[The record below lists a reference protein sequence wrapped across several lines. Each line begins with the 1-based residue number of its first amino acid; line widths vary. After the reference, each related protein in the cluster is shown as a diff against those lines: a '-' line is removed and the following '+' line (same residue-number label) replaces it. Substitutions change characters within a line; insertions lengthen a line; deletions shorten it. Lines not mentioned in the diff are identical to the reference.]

1 MRSYFLL
8 AVVCTSLGAGNASEA
23 GKCAPGDASCRGLGD
38 EEVLLQSVM
47 IHEVDEEQKNL
58 LGEEEDAEDDEEEE
72 EIEEDEDTQAP
83 VAPDCSIYITANSCP
98 QTAGCQWFDDKC
110 MQICSAFAT
119 AARCP
124 ERCTWDLASSSCR
137 HPKAGPIVYSKKTNV
152 GATKITA
159 GASKVLKKIGG
170 PGADLIFSLPLVISN
185 LTNYSTSISLSQDTV
200 SKNGGLKAAAY
211 KFGNPESDK
220 ALLLENVAGF
230 MATLLAD
237 PSAKA
242 AGVAEKCPK
251 GDSTVVKTCVDLGL
265 CLVQTHLSSSPQA
278 QMQFKSIY
286 TMLEQLDAQFAD
298 IAWPMIK
305 ASLLHE
311 EKVFLEGY
319 AGEMPPPT
327 HETSFLEASAYA
339 CPGKTALTEE
349 DDSEDTAV
357 RAAAY
362 HTSAVLQATAKAAHA
377 ILDAHTHNSSQE
389 STVQALQQA
398 WKPSCELLNCD
409 YTNYYDLFGVSHTH
423 SLVLLEAGASLQH
436 IRTHVRTRH
445 RLEVRVQQFVGDH
458 PDMMDLVMR
467 RDTKTATRVQ
477 HFAGALKRHMLSFVS
492 DHVATKTDAELMMHI
507 GSQKLK
513 EFHEDQSEENGAS
526 FQNAVA
532 DFAQLDEMQQQQ
544 EDGEK
549 EDQELSQLEEESE
562 EEDEEEEDHR
572 GGKGRRPRPRP
583 RRRARSRGRRGGFGK
598 TMRRIGKG
606 IAKAAK
612 AVWKFIATNFKCLG
626 QAAIMST
633 VGYNKK
639 FMSEWNTWGGGLQFG
654 VQVGFST
661 DLGNF
666 LKTGFVQTLVFFV
679 GIVIGGI
686 PYDNN
691 WGGGRA
697 GVGVS
702 GTIAISK
709 NGVTAGIS
717 VATCAA
723 NVAPKTPAPPEC
735 VCGISLFNQFKCMQ
749 AFGAAITIMCCKY
762 NFVTGKNT
770 CR

>member
-1 MRSYFLL
+1 MISSYFLL
-8 AVVCTSLGAGNASEA
+8 TLVCTSLGAGNASEA
-23 GKCAPGDASCRGLGD
+23 GKCAPGDASCRGD

-47 IHEVDEEQKNL
+47 IHQVDEEQKNL

-72 EIEEDEDTQAP
+72 EIEIDEDTQQP
-83 VAPDCSIYITANSCP
+83 VAPDCSGYITANSCP
-98 QTAGCQWFDDKC
+98 QTTGCQWFDDKC
-110 MQICSAFAT
+110 MQICSAFAS

-137 HPKAGPIVYSKKTNV
+137 HPKAGPMVSSKKTNV

-159 GASKVLKKIGG
+159 GTSKVLKKIGG

-200 SKNGGLKAAAY
+200 GKDGGLKAAY

-220 ALLLENVAGF
+220 ALLLEIVSGF

-251 GDSTVVKTCVDLGL
+251 GDYSVVKTCVDLGL
-265 CLVQTHLSSSPQA
+265 CLVQSHLSSSPQA

-286 TMLEQLDAQFAD
+286 TMLEQLSAQFAD
-298 IAWPMIK
+298 LSWPAIQ
-305 ASLLHE
+305 ASLFHE

-319 AGEMPPPT
+319 AGEMTPPINDKL
-327 HETSFLEASAYA
+327 SFLEASAYA

-409 YTNYYDLFGVSHTH
+409 YTNYYDLFGVSHLH
-423 SLVLLEAGASLQH
+423 SLVLVEAGASLQH

-445 RLEVRVQQFVGDH
+445 RLEIRVQQLLGDH

-477 HFAGALKRHMLSFVS
+477 HFARTLKSHMLSFVN
-492 DHVATKTDAELMMHI
+492 DHVPTKTDAELMMHI

-513 EFHEDQSEENGAS
+513 EFHEDQSEENEAS

-532 DFAQLDEMQQQQ
+532 DFAHLDEMQRQQ

-562 EEDEEEEDHR
+562 EEHKEEYR
-572 GGKGRRPRPRP
+572 GGK
-583 RRRARSRGRRGGFGK
+583 GRRGGFGK
-598 TMRRIGKG
+598 VLRRVGKG
-606 IAKAAK
+606 IAQAGR
-612 AVWKFIATNFKCLG
+612 AVWKFIASTFKCLG
-626 QAAIMST
+626 QAAIMGT

-639 FMSEWNTWGGGLQFG
+639 FNTDWNTYGGGLQFG

-661 DLGNF
+661 DLGKF

-679 GIVIGGI
+679 GIVIGFI
-686 PYDNN
+686 PYDNY

-702 GTIAISK
+702 GTIAVSK

-717 VATCAA
+717 VAACAA
-723 NVAPKTPAPPEC
+723 NVAPKSPPPPEC
-735 VCGISLFNQFKCMQ
+735 VCGVTLFGEFKCMQ
-749 AFGAAITIMCCKY
+749 AFGAAVTIMCCKY
-762 NFVTGKNT
+762 NFVTGKNN